1 MNQFESRIVSIPYSQ
16 QRVYQTLSDLSNL
29 EKVRS
34 MLPEDKVKDLKVDS
48 DAVSL
53 NVSPVGDVAFHI
65 VEREEPKCV
74 KFQASSTPI
83 PLTLWVQML
92 PVDEDA
98 CKVKLTLRTEL
109 NPFIKGMVQKPI
121 QEGIDRLADLLGDIS
136 YISY

>member
-1 MNQFESRIVSIPYSQ
+1 MNQFESRVVNIQYSQ
-16 QRVYQTLSDLSNL
+16 HRVYATLSDLSNL
-29 EKVRS
+29 EKVRG
-34 MLPEDKVKDLKVDS
+34 MLPEDKVKDLRVDS

-65 VEREEPKCV
+65 IEREEPKCV
-74 KFQASSTPI
+74 KFQATSSPI
-83 PLTLWVQML
+83 PLTLWVQIL
-92 PVDEDA
+92 PTAADA

-136 YISY
+136 Y

>member
-1 MNQFESRIVSIPYSQ
+1 
-16 QRVYQTLSDLSNL
+16 
-29 EKVRS
+29 

-136 YISY
+136 Y